1 MKIFKT
7 LLLGAALLCTAVVMA
22 NDKKNFD
29 VDSFNGISS
38 TDGFLVNV
46 TMGDVESVEVEAPSE
61 VMGRVQAITENGILK
76 LSFKGSNVN
85 LIGKRV
91 VVNVTAK
98 ELNSLRASAGSRL
111 EVSGQVA
118 SDNVSLEASSGAVV
132 KTSVKADN
140 LSMHSS
146 SGGEI
151 QAGGVVNGIE
161 AKASSGAMIY
171 ATEMTAESASVEASS
186 GAVIHISAKAFDSVK
201 VTSGARVRYEEEAA
215 VKNVS
220 VSSGGSFRKK

>member
-186 GAVIHISAKAFDSVK
+186 GAVIHISAKAFDNVK

>member
-22 NDKKNFD
+22 NDKKSFD

-186 GAVIHISAKAFDSVK
+186 GAVIHISAKAFDNVK

>member
-22 NDKKNFD
+22 NDKKSFD

-46 TMGDVESVEVEAPSE
+46 TMGDIESVEVEAPSE

-132 KTSVKADN
+132 KTSVKSDN

-186 GAVIHISAKAFDSVK
+186 GAVIHISAKAFDNVK